1 MAERQL
7 NLFATRSVL
16 CERFTPTF
24 FRSIPRRP
32 GVYLMSDEQNRVIY
46 VGKAKD
52 LRARLGSYRYADAS
66 CSRKTARLIAR
77 VRNIRWQV
85 HPTEEAALLEE
96 NRLLRELRPRFNR
109 MNTWPRAYRFVRIA
123 AVAAG
128 VELSLS
134 GERDQA
140 CYGAFKGA
148 SRETFGALLRL
159 LMSITS
165 SYSTLPRQLVCGR
178 GPLAFKFSEA
188 IARHWMDELHA
199 FLRGQG
205 EPLLETLSAS
215 SRCDNT
221 AFHVLF
227 RAADLAA
234 VEHFYRIGPQRNHRL
249 CQQRGTE
256 DPIIAQE
263 ELDDWIVRGQSLQR
277 GAVSANAVSTWLSK
291 AAPETG
297 VISNREH

>member
-1 MAERQL
+1 VAEQQL

-16 CERFTPTF
+16 CERFTPAF

-32 GVYLMSDEQNRVIY
+32 GVYLMSDEQNRIIY

-77 VRNIRWQV
+77 VKNIRWQV
-85 HPTEEAALLEE
+85 HSTEEEALLEE

-109 MNTWPRAYRFVRIA
+109 MNTWPKAYRFVRIA

-134 GERDQA
+134 SEGDRG

-159 LMSITS
+159 LASITS
-165 SYSTLPRQLVCGR
+165 SYSTLPRRLVCER
-178 GPLAFKFSEA
+178 GPLAFEFSEPV
-188 IARHWMDELHA
+188 ARHWMDELHA
-199 FLRGQG
+199 FLRGKG
-205 EPLLETLSAS
+205 ESLLERLSAS
-215 SRCDNT
+215 SRCDDT

-227 RAADLAA
+227 RAADLVA

-249 CQQRGTE
+249 QQHHGTE
-256 DPIIAQE
+256 DPLIAQE
-263 ELDDWIVRGQSLQR
+263 ELDDWIVRGQRFQR
-277 GAVSANAVSTWLSK
+277 GEGSVNAT
-291 AAPETG
+291 
-297 VISNREH
+297 